1 MPTNFLPE
9 WDLYR
14 FLSTPWIDGQALDS
28 FWIVLMGFLS
38 AATCGLVGNFLIL
51 RRLAL
56 IGDAISHSILP
67 GIVIAFLITQS
78 RGVFPMFLGA
88 ISAGILTTG
97 LIEYIR
103 SHSRLKTDTII
114 GISFSTLFSI
124 GIILTALYA
133 DKIDLDQDCVLYGDL
148 AFIPYQASLEL
159 GTVSVPLPI
168 IRSFCVLVFAGLCI
182 YFLYKELLVS
192 SFDGG
197 LARCLGIKPHR
208 IYYGLKILVSL
219 AIVASFEAVG
229 AILAVAM
236 LIFPGATAS
245 LLGGRLPRLLGY
257 TLVLSALYALLGLH
271 LSFWLNCSV
280 GGAMVLVAAGLLGV
294 IWLGKLVL
302 ARFQKISLPEDVTK
316 ITISHTKEA

>member
-1 MPTNFLPE
+1 MHTFALPE
-9 WDLYR
+9 LDLYH
-14 FLSTPWIDGQALDS
+14 FLSTPWINGQALDS
-28 FWIVLMGFLS
+28 FWIVLMGFLA

-67 GIVIAFLITQS
+67 GIVVAFLLTQS
-78 RGVFPMFLGA
+78 RGILPMFLGA
-88 ISAGILTTG
+88 IAAGIFTNF

-103 SHSRLKTDTII
+103 SHSRLKTDTVI

-148 AFIPYQASLEL
+148 AFIPYQSSLQL
-159 GTVSVPLPI
+159 GAFDVPLPI
-168 IRSFCVLVFAGLCI
+168 VRSFCVLLFTGLCI
-182 YFLYKELLVS
+182 YLFYKELLVS

-197 LARCLGIKPHR
+197 LARCLGIKTHYV
-208 IYYGLKILVSL
+208 YYGLKVLVSL

-245 LLGGRLPRLLGY
+245 LLAGRLPQILAY
-257 TLVLSALYALLGLH
+257 TLALAALYALVGLH

-280 GGAMVLVAAGLLGV
+280 GGAMVLVAAATLGI
-294 IWLGKLVL
+294 IWLGI
-302 ARFQKISLPEDVTK
+302 RS
-316 ITISHTKEA
+316 KERLQRWRALERTRS

>member
-1 MPTNFLPE
+1 MHTCFLPE

-28 FWIVLMGFLS
+28 FWIVLMGFLA

-67 GIVIAFLITQS
+67 GIVVAFLITQS
-78 RGVFPMFLGA
+78 RGILPMFLGA
-88 ISAGILTTG
+88 IGAGMLTNC

-114 GISFSTLFSI
+114 GISFSTLFSV
-124 GIILTALYA
+124 GILLTALYA

-148 AFIPYQASLEL
+148 AFIPYQASVEV
-159 GTVSVPLPI
+159 GSVSVPLPI
-168 IRSFCVLVFAGLCI
+168 LRSFCVLIIIALCI
-182 YFLYKELLVS
+182 YFFYKELLVS

-197 LARCLGIKPHR
+197 LARCLGIQTR
-208 IYYGLKILVSL
+208 YVYYGLKILVSL

-236 LIFPGATAS
+236 LIFPGATAA

-257 TLVLSALYALLGLH
+257 TLGLSAMYALLGLH

-280 GGAMVLVAAGLLGV
+280 GGAMVLVAAGLLGF
-294 IWLGKLVL
+294 IWLGKLAL
-302 ARFQKISLPEDVTK
+302 ARFQTISVPEDMPG
-316 ITISHTKEA
+316 ITLR